1 MTKKENMKK
10 DKRILIP
17 KDEFEGEASEGLG
30 RLSREE
36 AEADLRELK
45 ERMESRIRT
54 PRAIWLPAAA
64 AVIILLVASGIFIT
78 LLRQQPSGGPE
89 LAKAEETIK
98 DTAYIAMAGPIEK
111 EEYSP
116 AEMRTTTKIIP
127 AVAAEISDD
136 LEILEDAAIGNE
148 YQAERPVVSAPVRE
162 EPVVTLLV
170 AEEDKVEEVVVQAVP
185 QTQAAAMK
193 ARAATETRGVVE
205 AREEKKAVA
214 AKDQAEKAEPAAGA
228 AEPAVYASPMP
239 SGGWEAF
246 RGWAARNIR
255 YPEGIEPV
263 VRQEVIVSFTVKADS
278 TLSDLKAVS
287 SPGEPFTR
295 EAFRILLE
303 GPEWVPGGG
312 GGKAGGEAVVVK
324 IVFR

>member
-1 MTKKENMKK
+1 MKK

-17 KDEFEGEASEGLG
+17 KDEFEEEASEGLG

-45 ERMESRIRT
+45 ARMERRVT
-54 PRAIWLPAAA
+54 RPRHIWLPAAA

-89 LAKAEETIK
+89 LAQAEETLK

-111 EEYSP
+111 EKYSP

-127 AVAAEISDD
+127 AVAAETTDD
-136 LEILEDAAIGNE
+136 LEILEDAAIANE
-148 YQAERPVVSAPVRE
+148 YQAEESVVSVPVRE

-170 AEEDKVEEVVVQAVP
+170 AEEDKTEEVVVQAVP

-214 AKDQAEKAEPAAGA
+214 AKDLAEKGEPAAGA
-228 AEPAVYASPMP
+228 AERAGYASPMP

-263 VRQEVIVSFTVKADS
+263 VRQEVIVSFTVKTDS
-278 TLSDLKAVS
+278 TLSGLKAMS

-303 GPEWVPGGG
+303 GPKWVPGVRNG
-312 GGKAGGEAVVVK
+312 K
-324 IVFR
+324 IVDEEVSCLFVFR